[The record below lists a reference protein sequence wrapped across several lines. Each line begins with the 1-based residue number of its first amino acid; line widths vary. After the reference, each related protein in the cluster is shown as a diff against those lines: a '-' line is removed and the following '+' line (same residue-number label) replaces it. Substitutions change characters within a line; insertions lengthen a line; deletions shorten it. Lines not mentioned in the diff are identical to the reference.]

1 MVAKKGEMLVGVAEM
16 EDQRVS
22 MVFGLDPFGP
32 VSMPG
37 GIEVRVGCL
46 DVSGGAVLAVIPKSV
61 DLQDYW
67 RAILRVY
74 ALVEQILISNLFSVI
89 HPVSK

>member
-1 MVAKKGEMLVGVAEM
+1 MLVGVAEM
-16 EDQRVS
+16 EDQGVS

-37 GIEVRVGCL
+37 GMEVGVGCL
-46 DVSGGAVLAVIPKSV
+46 DVSEGAVLAVVPNPA
-61 DLQDYW
+61 DLQDYR

-74 ALVEQILISNLFSVI
+74 ALVEEILISDLFSVI
-89 HPVSK
+89 HPVSE